1 MFDDLVDGDIREAE
15 EEALPFI
22 FLRIIEFFGH
32 KNPYIC
38 TVAYIEVSLM
48 F

>member
-1 MFDDLVDGDIREAE
+1 MSLTVIIREAE

-38 TVAYIEVSLM
+38 TVAYIEVSFSLL
-48 F
+48 